1 MFVKRFCKSDFNFP
15 ENKKGMQFLLKC
27 PPVKSVK
34 IYFNVTL
41 AVCHPQKRAHI
52 DQQTGS
58 K

>member
-1 MFVKRFCKSDFNFP
+1 MYKSEFNFP